1 MQWLKKKQEHSFK
14 YVFGPVPS
22 RRLGRSLG
30 ISPIPRKTCNF
41 TCIYCQLGRTSNFT
55 NTRVDFFPSEAIVE
69 EVQKALLITDQI
81 DYITIVGDGEPTLY
95 AGLGTLINSLKKQ
108 TSFHIAVITNGALL
122 YREDVR
128 HDLLHTDVILPTL
141 DAHTEKLFR
150 LINRPHKE
158 INLKNMVQGM
168 KQFREEY
175 KGQLWVEVML
185 VKGKNDKPEILRK
198 IKEIIDSIGFDKV
211 FINVPI
217 RPPAESWVEIPDP
230 EILLEAQN
238 ILSAES
244 ISLYETSDVTS
255 VDKTA
260 PPEQNIVEI
269 AQRHPLREDQVYSLL
284 ENFSKNDI
292 EDLLSR
298 MEKEGKIKSVTYN
311 NKRFLIVP
319 QK

>member
-1 MQWLKKKQEHSFK
+1 MKKKQGHSFK

-41 TCIYCQLGRTSNFT
+41 TCIYCQLGRTTNFT

-95 AGLGTLINSLKKQ
+95 AGLGNLINSLKKQ
-108 TSFHIAVITNGALL
+108 TSFPIAVITNGALL
-122 YREDVR
+122 SRDDVR
-128 HDLLHTDVILPTL
+128 NDLLSADVVLPTL
-141 DAHTEKLFR
+141 DAPTEELFR
-150 LINRPHKE
+150 LINRPHKD
-158 INLKNMVQGM
+158 LKLIDIIQGM

-185 VKGKNDKPEILRK
+185 VKGKNDTPEILSK
-198 IKEIIDSIGFDKV
+198 IKDIIDSIGFDKV

-217 RPPAESWVEIPDP
+217 RPPAESWVKIPDP
-230 EILLEAQN
+230 EVLLEAQK

-255 VDKTA
+255 IDKTA
-260 PPEQNIVEI
+260 SPEQNIIVI

-284 ENFSKNDI
+284 KTLSKNDV
-292 EDLLSR
+292 ENLLLK
-298 MEKEGKIKSVTYN
+298 MEKEEKIKSVIYN
-311 NKRFLIVP
+311 DRRFFIVP
-319 QK
+319 QR

>member
-1 MQWLKKKQEHSFK
+1 LKNKQEHSFK

-41 TCIYCQLGRTSNFT
+41 TCVYCQLGRTTNFT
-55 NTRVDFFPSEAIVE
+55 NKRVDFFPSEDIVE

-95 AGLGTLINSLKKQ
+95 ADLGTLINSLKKQ
-108 TSFHIAVITNGALL
+108 TSFPIAVITNGSLL

-128 HDLLHTDVILPTL
+128 HDLLNADVILPTL
-141 DAHTEKLFR
+141 DAPTEKLFR

-158 INLKNMVQGM
+158 LKLENIIQGM
-168 KQFREEY
+168 KKFRAEY
-175 KGQLWVEVML
+175 KGQFWVEVML
-185 VKGKNDKPEILRK
+185 VRGKNDKPEILKK
-198 IKEIIDSIGFDKV
+198 IKTIIDSIGFDKI

-217 RPPAESWVEIPDP
+217 RPPAESWVKIPDP
-230 EILLEAQN
+230 EVLLEAQK

-260 PPEQNIVEI
+260 SPEHNILEI
-269 AQRHPLREDQVYSLL
+269 AQRHPLRKDQVYSLL
-284 ENFSKNDI
+284 ENLSQSTIDG
-292 EDLLSR
+292 LLSR
-298 MEKEGKIKSVTYN
+298 MEEEGKIKVVSYN
-311 NKRFLIVP
+311 NKKFLIVP
-319 QK
+319 QR

>member
-1 MQWLKKKQEHSFK
+1 MHWLKKKQGHSFK

-41 TCIYCQLGRTSNFT
+41 TCIYCQLGRTTNFT

-95 AGLGTLINSLKKQ
+95 AGLGNLINSLKKQ
-108 TSFHIAVITNGALL
+108 TSFPIAVITNGALL
-122 YREDVR
+122 SRDDVR
-128 HDLLHTDVILPTL
+128 NDLLSADVVLPTL
-141 DAHTEKLFR
+141 DAPTEELFR
-150 LINRPHKE
+150 LINRPHKD
-158 INLKNMVQGM
+158 LKLIDIIQGM

-185 VKGKNDKPEILRK
+185 VKGKNDTPEILSK
-198 IKEIIDSIGFDKV
+198 IKDIIDSIGFDKV

-217 RPPAESWVEIPDP
+217 RPPAESWVKIPDP
-230 EILLEAQN
+230 EVLLEAQK

-255 VDKTA
+255 IDKTA
-260 PPEQNIVEI
+260 SPEQNIIEI

-284 ENFSKNDI
+284 KTLSKNDV
-292 EDLLSR
+292 ENLLLK
-298 MEKEGKIKSVTYN
+298 MEKEEKIKSVIYN
-311 NKRFLIVP
+311 DRRFFIVP
-319 QK
+319 QR

>member
-1 MQWLKKKQEHSFK
+1 MKNKQEHSFK

-41 TCIYCQLGRTSNFT
+41 TCVYCQLGRTTNFT
-55 NTRVDFFPSEAIVE
+55 NKRVDFFPSEDIVE

-95 AGLGTLINSLKKQ
+95 ADLGTLINSLKKQ
-108 TSFHIAVITNGALL
+108 TSFPIAVITNGSLL

-128 HDLLHTDVILPTL
+128 HDLLNADVILPTL
-141 DAHTEKLFR
+141 DAPTEKLFR

-158 INLKNMVQGM
+158 LKLENIIQGM
-168 KQFREEY
+168 KKFRAEY
-175 KGQLWVEVML
+175 KGQFWVEVML
-185 VKGKNDKPEILRK
+185 VRGKNDKPEILKK
-198 IKEIIDSIGFDKV
+198 IKTIIDSIGFDKI

-217 RPPAESWVEIPDP
+217 RPPAESWVKIPDP
-230 EILLEAQN
+230 EVLLEAQK

-260 PPEQNIVEI
+260 SPEHNILEI
-269 AQRHPLREDQVYSLL
+269 AQRHPLRKDQVYSLL
-284 ENFSKNDI
+284 ENLSQSTIDG
-292 EDLLSR
+292 LLSR
-298 MEKEGKIKSVTYN
+298 MEEEGKIKVVSYN
-311 NKRFLIVP
+311 NKKFLIVP
-319 QK
+319 QR

>member
-1 MQWLKKKQEHSFK
+1 MHWLKKKQEYSFK

-30 ISPIPRKTCNF
+30 VSPIPQKTCNF
-41 TCIYCQLGRTSNFT
+41 TCIYCQLGRTPNFT
-55 NTRVDFFPSEAIVE
+55 NKRVDFYPSESIVE

-95 AGLGTLINSLKKQ
+95 SGLGNLINSLKKQ
-108 TSFHIAVITNGALL
+108 TSFPIAVITNGALL
-122 YREDVR
+122 YRDDVR
-128 HDLLHTDVILPTL
+128 NDLLNADVILPTL
-141 DAHTEKLFR
+141 DAPTEKLFR
-150 LINRPHKE
+150 IINRPHKE
-158 INLKNMVQGM
+158 LKLKNIVQGM

-198 IKEIIDSIGFDKV
+198 IKDMIDSIGFDKI

-217 RPPAESWVEIPDP
+217 RPPAESWVKIPDP
-230 EILLEAQN
+230 EVLLEAQI

-255 VDKTA
+255 IDKKA
-260 PPEQNIVEI
+260 SHEQNIVEI

-284 ENFSKNDI
+284 ENFPKNDI

-319 QK
+319 QR

>member
-1 MQWLKKKQEHSFK
+1 MKKKQEHSFK

-41 TCIYCQLGRTSNFT
+41 TCIYCQLGRTPNFT
-55 NTRVDFFPSEAIVE
+55 NTRVVFFPPEDIVK
-69 EVQKALLITDQI
+69 EVQKALLITKEI

-95 AGLGTLINSLKKQ
+95 AGLGTLINRLKKQ
-108 TSFHIAVITNGALL
+108 TSFPIAVITNGALL
-122 YREDVR
+122 CREDVR
-128 HDLLHTDVILPTL
+128 HDLLNADIILPTL
-141 DAHTEKLFR
+141 DAPTENLFR
-150 LINRPHKE
+150 IINRPHKE
-158 INLKNMVQGM
+158 LDLKKIVQGM

-185 VKGKNDKPEILRK
+185 VKGKNDTPEILSK
-198 IKEIIDSIGFDKV
+198 IKDIIDSIGFDKV

-217 RPPAESWVEIPDP
+217 RPPAESWVKIPDP
-230 EILLEAQN
+230 EVLLEAQK

-255 VDKTA
+255 IDKTA
-260 PPEQNIVEI
+260 PPEQNITEI

-284 ENFSKNDI
+284 KTFSQNDVEN
-292 EDLLSR
+292 LLLR
-298 MEKEGKIKSVTYN
+298 MEKEGKIKSVIYN
-311 NKRFLIVP
+311 NRRFFIVP
-319 QK
+319 RR

>member
-1 MQWLKKKQEHSFK
+1 LKNKQEQSFK

-22 RRLGRSLG
+22 RRLGQSLG

-41 TCIYCQLGRTSNFT
+41 TCVYCQLGRTTNFT
-55 NTRVDFFPSEAIVE
+55 NTRVDFFPSETIVD
-69 EVQKALLITDQI
+69 EVQKALLITERI

-108 TSFHIAVITNGALL
+108 TSFPIAVITNGALL

-128 HDLLHTDVILPTL
+128 HDLINADVVLPTL
-141 DAHTEKLFR
+141 DASTENLFR

-158 INLKNMVQGM
+158 LNLKTIVQGM

-198 IKEIIDSIGFDKV
+198 IKDIIDSIGFDKV

-217 RPPAESWVEIPDP
+217 RPPAESWVKIPDP
-230 EILLEAQN
+230 EVLLEAQK

-255 VDKTA
+255 IDKTA
-260 PPEQNIVEI
+260 SPEQNIIEI

-284 ENFSKNDI
+284 ETFSKNDV
-292 EDLLSR
+292 ENLLVR
-298 MEKEGKIKSVTYN
+298 MEKEEKIKSIIYN
-311 NKRFLIVP
+311 DRRFFIVP
-319 QK
+319 QR

>member
-1 MQWLKKKQEHSFK
+1 MQQLKKKQEHSFK

-41 TCIYCQLGRTSNFT
+41 TCIYCQLGRTPNFT
-55 NTRVDFFPSEAIVE
+55 NKRVDFFPSEAIIK
-69 EVQKALLITDQI
+69 EVQKALLITDKI

-95 AGLGTLINSLKKQ
+95 AGLGTLINSLKKH
-108 TSFHIAVITNGALL
+108 TSFPIAVITNGALL

-128 HDLLHTDVILPTL
+128 HDLLNADVILPTL
-141 DAHTEKLFR
+141 DAPTEKLFR

-158 INLKNMVQGM
+158 INLKSVIQGM

-175 KGQLWVEVML
+175 NGQFWVEVML

-217 RPPAESWVEIPDP
+217 RPPAESWVKIPDP
-230 EILLEAQN
+230 EVLLEAQK

-255 VDKTA
+255 IDKTA
-260 PPEQNIVEI
+260 SPEQNIIKI

-284 ENFSKNDI
+284 ETLSNNYV
-292 EDLLSR
+292 ENLLLR

-311 NKRFLIVP
+311 DRRFYIIP
-319 QK
+319 QR